1 METLHLALAVGGVA
15 LLALGLGSGFVKDR
29 LWVSEPLIAV
39 AVGIVAG
46 PAVLDALVIAIPE
59 ERQTTLLMEV
69 ARLTLGVSIMGA
81 ALRLPSR
88 WEIDN
93 WRELAV
99 VLTAGMALMWMASG
113 LLALAIL
120 GLPVLLA
127 FLVGAV
133 VTPTD
138 PVLADS
144 IVTGGL
150 AERNVPGRM
159 RHSVTAESGANDG
172 LALMFVM
179 LPVFLLEHG
188 AGEALAGWG
197 QEILLRKVL
206 GAVALGLAIGWTA
219 ARLFLWVLKKHEK
232 ARHSLLT
239 LAVSLAVAVMG
250 VGLLLK
256 TDSLLAVF
264 VAGLAFNRV
273 THAHEAGLQ
282 ENLQTAILRFFDVP
296 VFILLGI
303 LLPWRG
309 WVELGWPGLGF
320 AAAVLALRR
329 PPTWL
334 LLRPLLWSTRNR
346 RDAAFNGWFGPIGV
360 SAVFYAMHLEHERVA
375 HAELVWHVASLVVF
389 CSIAAHGITATPLAR
404 AFGRAGG
411 KSEARKER
419 EAEGGSGPDAP

>member
-1 METLHLALAVGGVA
+1 MNTFHLALAVGGVT
-15 LLALGLGSGFVKDR
+15 LLALGLASGFVKDR

-39 AVGIVAG
+39 LVGVLAG
-46 PAVLDALVIAIPE
+46 PAVLDAVVVSIPE
-59 ERQTTLLMEV
+59 EQQNTILLEV

-144 IVTGGL
+144 IVTGRL
-150 AERNVPGRM
+150 AEQTVPGRM

-179 LPVFLLEHG
+179 LPVFLLEHPTG
-188 AGEALAGWG
+188 DALSGWS
-197 QEILLRKVL
+197 QEVLLRKVL
-206 GAVALGLAIGWTA
+206 GAIAVGFAIGWAA
-219 ARLFLWVLKKHEK
+219 ARVFLWVLKKHET
-232 ARHSLLT
+232 ARHSVLT
-239 LAVSLAVAVMG
+239 LSVSLALAVLG
-250 VGLLLK
+250 IGLALK
-256 TDSLLAVF
+256 MDSLLAVF

-273 THAHEAGLQ
+273 THAHEAGL
-282 ENLQTAILRFFDVP
+282 EEKLQTAILRFFDVP
-296 VFILLGI
+296 VFILIGI
-303 LLPWRG
+303 LLPWQG
-309 WVELGWPGLGF
+309 WMDLGSPGVAF
-320 AAAVLALRR
+320 AFAVLLLRR
-329 PPTWL
+329 PPVWM
-334 LLRPLLWSTRNR
+334 LLRPLLSSALTW

-360 SAVFYAMHLEHERVA
+360 SAVFYAMHLHHERVA
-375 HAELVWHVASLVVF
+375 HAELIWHVASLVVF
-389 CSIAAHGITATPLAR
+389 CSVVAHGITATPFAR

-411 KSEARKER
+411 AAEVQEEHEATP
-419 EAEGGSGPDAP
+419 GGPDAP